1 MSSTAIV
8 VITTH
13 GHIISNERKEFTSF
27 QVPTDV
33 IKYSE
38 TAPGVCSLIDEESI
52 NVIVDRVILPS
63 VDSIM
68 KASTPENI
76 KQILDDISGPLKARS
91 KGITNLLQQQSRRSV
106 EQTNY
111 IRTDVRGHTT
121 TVFTPSSKMTN
132 KQFYREADDDMTG
145 YNNQIVLF
153 GQNEPI
159 DLLTAFN
166 KTEISL
172 SLLVRTLHKTG
183 YKRIVLFDF
192 SCSEADM
199 EERTMRSVRNDSMS
213 NKAWG
218 KARGK
223 AHRIK
228 RRIKSHRI
236 KRRIKSQSVK
246 RSRKTEKSIERLNE
260 LPDDNYT

>member
-27 QVPTDV
+27 QVPTDI

-38 TAPGVCSLIDEESI
+38 TAPGVCSLIDEESM

-76 KQILDDISGPLKARS
+76 KQIIDGISVQLKARS

-106 EQTNY
+106 EQMNY

-121 TVFTPSSKMTN
+121 SVFTPSSKMTN
-132 KQFYREADDDMTG
+132 KQFYREADDITG

-153 GQNEPI
+153 GQNDQI

-192 SCSEADM
+192 SCSESDM
-199 EERTMRSVRNDSMS
+199 DERTMRTARNDSLS

-218 KARGK
+218 KAQGRG
-223 AHRIK
+223 
-228 RRIKSHRI
+228 RI

-246 RSRKTEKSIERLNE
+246 RSRKTKKFNRTIKRT
-260 LPDDNYT
+260 PRR

>member
-38 TAPGVCSLIDEESI
+38 TAPSVCSLIDEESM

-76 KQILDDISGPLKARS
+76 KQILNDISVQLKARS
-91 KGITNLLQQQSRRSV
+91 KGITNLLKQQSKRSV
-106 EQTNY
+106 EQMNY

-121 TVFTPSSKMTN
+121 SVFIPSSKMTN
-132 KQFYREADDDMTG
+132 KQFYRETDDDMTG

-159 DLLTAFN
+159 DLLKAFN

-183 YKRIVLFDF
+183 YKWIVLFDF

-199 EERTMRSVRNDSMS
+199 DERTMRSARNDSMS

-223 AHRIK
+223 TRGKAHRIK
-228 RRIKSHRI
+228 TRAIKRTQKLKKHRRIT
-236 KRRIKSQSVK
+236 KRVRN
-246 RSRKTEKSIERLNE
+246 R
-260 LPDDNYT
+260 